1 MPRLASLTNSVL
13 TSRGITSSVSVSAA
27 GGLTGVKDLVSGTT
41 VLSASLPSGMTLSNS
56 QTKNSV
62 SYSMAFSGTQ
72 TSTLKFTNA
81 GFGTYPVTIEYW
93 AYITST
99 NTVAPLALNNTTTT
113 QVAVLQSSAT
123 AGGSG
128 SGYFPL
134 VSNTTTGSTTSY
146 GGGASNT
153 LATNTWYHF
162 AFTVNVS
169 GGIITPYLNGVPGTA
184 LTSPGTYTL
193 QNTNAIALGGWP
205 YTSILLPMIGYIS
218 EVRVSNNIRY
228 TTTFTPPSGYFTI
241 DGTTTSLIRSYT

>member
-1 MPRLASLTNSVL
+1 MPRLASLTNSGL
-13 TSRGITSSVSVSAA
+13 TSRGITSSVSAA

-113 QVAVLQSSAT
+113 QSAILQSSAT

-146 GGGASNT
+146 GGGAINT
-153 LATNTWYHF
+153 LATNTWHHF

-169 GGIITPYLNGVPGTA
+169 GTTITPYLNGVPGVA
-184 LTSPGTYTL
+184 LTPPGGSYTL